1 MKWSVAGL
9 LTAVLGGLLGLVG
22 PADSDGSKSLK
33 QRDRA
38 APAASR
44 PAQESEEGGGDRDV
58 RSPAGHRD
66 WWPRRDGRGRDGMGG
81 PRDGSRFKQGMGERS
96 WDDDDE
102 PMSPEQVAELMDF
115 TKKEFPKLHRRL
127 VSVRETD
134 PVMFRRMIRRV
145 RGPVSEIVRIQHH
158 DPKAARRLIDAHRIE
173 IDLTEFQSRYRAAT
187 SDAQREQLKSEMRE
201 LVAKRCEL
209 RLERLKDEVT
219 GLEKRLED
227 AKQEMAKRE
236 KDKDQIIDQELNR
249 LLATGSAS
257 PGDGRLWSPAQGPGP
272 RAGRRGRGP
281 RSTLPADTPAPIE

>member
-1 MKWSVAGL
+1 
-9 LTAVLGGLLGLVG
+9 
-22 PADSDGSKSLK
+22 
-33 QRDRA
+33 
-38 APAASR
+38 
-44 PAQESEEGGGDRDV
+44 
-58 RSPAGHRD
+58 
-66 WWPRRDGRGRDGMGG
+66 MGG

-209 RLERLKDEVT
+209 RLQRLKDEVT

-257 PGDGRLWSPAQGPGP
+257 PGDGRLWSPGQGPGP
-272 RAGRRGRGP
+272 RAGRRGQGP